1 MTSANLKTKPL
12 SEQVAVVTGGGTGI
26 GRAFA
31 EALALAGARVVIASR
46 RRELLDRAAG
56 ELNRQAGS
64 ERVFTYAFDLRE
76 RAQTD
81 ALVRHT
87 ADRFGSLD
95 ILINNSGLAVPET
108 VERITDEGWDEV
120 LETNLRGA
128 MWLVRAALPLMSGQ
142 DFGDIVN
149 VSSQA
154 GKHGYADVPSYCASK
169 WGLLGFAES
178 VRDHVR
184 KTGANVRVFN
194 LCPGLVDVERTAPGD
209 APREG
214 FVHVSN
220 MARALM
226 FALSLDR
233 EVVLEDISIYSR

>member
-1 MTSANLKTKPL
+1 MPNWKTKTFDR
-12 SEQVAVVTGGGTGI
+12 QVALVTGGGTGI

-31 EALALAGARVVIASR
+31 GALARQGTRVVIASR
-46 RRELLDRAAG
+46 REETLRRTAD
-56 ELNRQAGS
+56 ELNAAAGS
-64 ERVFTYAFDLRE
+64 ERVHTSAFDVRE
-76 RAQTD
+76 RAECE
-81 ALVRHT
+81 ALVSHCVE
-87 ADRFGSLD
+87 RFGSLD

-108 VERITDEGWDEV
+108 IEEMTDEGWETV
-120 LETNLRGA
+120 LQTNLKGA
-128 MWLVRAALPLMSGQ
+128 MWLVRAALPSMAAQ
-142 DFGDIVN
+142 EFGDIVN

-194 LCPGLVDVERTAPGD
+194 LCPGLVDVEQTAAD
-209 APREG
+209 AEPRSG

-220 MARALM
+220 MAKTLLY
-226 FALSLDR
+226 ALSLDR
-233 EVVLEDISIYSR
+233 NVVLEEINIYSR